1 MPDGRVIPNARLTK
15 PAAAPRCYAYCS
27 DTAYCPTLIP
37 LIKGVDL
44 LYHETTYD
52 NSKEKKA
59 TVHGHSTA
67 GQAGSIAKQ
76 AGVRRLMIGHYSASY
91 DDASLLLRQ
100 AREVF
105 PNTIAANEGLT
116 VKV

>member
-1 MPDGRVIPNARLTK
+1 
-15 PAAAPRCYAYCS
+15 
-27 DTAYCPTLIP
+27 
-37 LIKGVDL
+37 
-44 LYHETTYD
+44 
-52 NSKEKKA
+52 
-59 TVHGHSTA
+59 
-67 GQAGSIAKQ
+67 
-76 AGVRRLMIGHYSASY
+76 MIGHYSASY